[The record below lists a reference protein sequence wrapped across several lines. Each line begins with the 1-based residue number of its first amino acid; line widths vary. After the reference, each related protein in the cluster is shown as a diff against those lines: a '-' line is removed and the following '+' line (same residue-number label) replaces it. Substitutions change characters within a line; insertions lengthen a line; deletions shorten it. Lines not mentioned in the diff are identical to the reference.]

1 VEKALREAHESSC
14 WRETKLWRLK
24 SAAMRDIVEANFAEL
39 RLHRSQRARQ
49 MDSSV
54 ALERLEFLR
63 EREEEAEPEMAAET
77 GRVPPMRV

>member
-1 VEKALREAHESSC
+1 
-14 WRETKLWRLK
+14 
-24 SAAMRDIVEANFAEL
+24 
-39 RLHRSQRARQ
+39 

-54 ALERLEFLR
+54 ALERLECLR